1 MYNAGVT
8 HPSKSDKETKV
19 WCYIDEAVKYLN
31 DNISGANLTQMSS
44 LPNNKEY
51 ICMLLEFISRKEQGI
66 NTKDFVREAYDQ
78 V

>member
-19 WCYIDEAVKYLN
+19 WSYIDEAVKYLN
-31 DNISGANLTQMSS
+31 DNISGANLTYMSS